1 MGARRPPHFTDPSP
15 PAWDEWDAKALAET
29 VAGATYPGA
38 AITMEAGDLPGTLW
52 RVRAGGVDV
61 GRVDV
66 VALDAPPWASRAY
79 GVEILIE
86 ATDVADVAPPGEHAA
101 GDAAAAVGGRPS
113 SRDAVPRYQRPPAF
127 PAVRVDVT
135 LLVPASISAGAVEA
149 VLRGANDPVLERI
162 ELLSQFYGDNV
173 PAGSRSLTW
182 RLTFRHPER
191 TLREKEV
198 EARRDKLLRALETHL
213 GVRQRT
219 A

>member
-1 MGARRPPHFTDPSP
+1 
-15 PAWDEWDAKALAET
+15 
-29 VAGATYPGA
+29 
-38 AITMEAGDLPGTLW
+38 
-52 RVRAGGVDV
+52 
-61 GRVDV
+61 
-66 VALDAPPWASRAY
+66 
-79 GVEILIE
+79 
-86 ATDVADVAPPGEHAA
+86 
-101 GDAAAAVGGRPS
+101 
-113 SRDAVPRYQRPPAF
+113 
-127 PAVRVDVT
+127 VDVT

-149 VLRGANDPVLERI
+149 VLRGANEPILERI
-162 ELLSQFYGDNV
+162 DLLSQFYGDNV

>member
-1 MGARRPPHFTDPSP
+1 M
-15 PAWDEWDAKALAET
+15 
-29 VAGATYPGA
+29 
-38 AITMEAGDLPGTLW
+38 
-52 RVRAGGVDV
+52 
-61 GRVDV
+61 
-66 VALDAPPWASRAY
+66 
-79 GVEILIE
+79 
-86 ATDVADVAPPGEHAA
+86 
-101 GDAAAAVGGRPS
+101 
-113 SRDAVPRYQRPPAF
+113 
-127 PAVRVDVT
+127 DVT